1 MNDAEMLEK
10 MKDIVS
16 DQLCINPKDI
26 KTTSSLIEDLGCDS
40 LDLVEL
46 AMSLEEEFD
55 VEVPDERLE
64 QIRTVQ
70 DAINAVKEMTA
81 PSGTS
86 ASESAAE

>member
-1 MNDAEMLEK
+1 MTDAHVFEHIKEIL
-10 MKDIVS
+10 S
-16 DQLCINPKDI
+16 DQLGVDPKNI
-26 KTTSSLIEDLGCDS
+26 KAENTLIEDLGCDS

-46 AMSLEEEFD
+46 AMCLEEEFD
-55 VEVPDERLE
+55 VEAPDERLE

-70 DAINAVKEMTA
+70 DAVNLVKELKS